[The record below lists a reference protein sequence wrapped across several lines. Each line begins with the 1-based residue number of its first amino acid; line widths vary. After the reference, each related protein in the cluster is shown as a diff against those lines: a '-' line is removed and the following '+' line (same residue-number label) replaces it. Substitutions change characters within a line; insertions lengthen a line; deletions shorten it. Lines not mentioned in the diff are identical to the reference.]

1 MLKVEEIDV
10 SYGSL
15 KVLKNVS
22 ISVKN
27 NETVGIF
34 GPNGHGKTTL
44 LKTISGLLKPL
55 KGIIEFKDQ
64 VISGVP
70 PEKIV
75 NMGLIHV
82 PQGSQLFLDMTVEEN
97 LLMGAY
103 RSTAWSKRRENLKSV
118 YQLFPSLKERRNKK
132 SSTLSGG
139 ERQMTAIGRGLMS
152 SAELLMLDELTM
164 GLAPKL
170 GWEIIN
176 KISEIK
182 ETGIAIILVEQN
194 IAYAAELSERM
205 YLLENGEIKLSGNK
219 EEVLSNKYVQ
229 EAYLGI
235 A

>member
-1 MLKVEEIDV
+1 MLEVEGIDV

-15 KVLKNVS
+15 NVLKNVS
-22 ISVKN
+22 IDVEN

-44 LKTISGLLKPL
+44 LKAISGLLKPL
-55 KGIIEFKDQ
+55 KGVIKFKDQ
-64 VISGVP
+64 TISGVP

-97 LLMGAY
+97 LMMGAY
-103 RSTAWSKRRENLKSV
+103 RSIAWSKRKENLKSV
-118 YQLFPSLKERRNKK
+118 YQLFPSLKDRRNRK

-170 GWEIIN
+170 GWEIMN
-176 KISEIK
+176 KISEIQ

-194 IAYAAELSERM
+194 IAYAAELSNRM
-205 YLLENGEIKLSGNK
+205 YLLENGEITLSGNK

-235 A
+235 V

>member
-1 MLKVEEIDV
+1 MLKVEGIDV

-15 KVLKNVS
+15 QVLKKVS

-44 LKTISGLLKPL
+44 LKAISGLLKPL
-55 KGIIEFKDQ
+55 KGTIKFKDQ

-103 RSTAWSKRRENLKSV
+103 RSIAWSKRRENLKSV

-219 EEVLSNKYVQ
+219 GEVLSNKYVQ

>member
-1 MLKVEEIDV
+1 MLKVEGIDV

-15 KVLKNVS
+15 RVLKNVS
-22 ISVKN
+22 ISVED

-34 GPNGHGKTTL
+34 GPNGHGKTTV
-44 LKTISGLLKPL
+44 LKAISGLLKPL
-55 KGIIEFKDQ
+55 KGTIEFKDQ

-75 NMGLIHV
+75 DMGLIHV

-103 RSTAWSKRRENLKSV
+103 RSNAWGKRRENLKSV